1 MSTKTT
7 KTECSRK
14 NTTASRYFVPNKR
27 KLTRGGPAGVGG
39 PHLLQV
45 DDDPGAALLNVLKGK
60 VKLLRAVA
68 LHGSQ
73 NLGSEASIMHTDG
86 HLHIVWGHSQHGTVT
101 CVLQKNVSPPPFPPH
116 HRGRWP
122 GARWGSRSPV
132 KTKRAFEGSFRGKR
146 LNQPGNAYMLG
157 FCHASRPSTAH
168 ISSRPRRD
176 THPMPVSAD
185 AVGASVSGELCL
197 GDEVGLCALDILD
210 NGCYHLPQLS
220 LGSCRATGENQS
232 LLCTDDAHA
241 IARLGTP
248 RAVVGHDARALAS

>member
-101 CVLQKNVSPPPFPPH
+101 SSTKVLRDLPTDRPLVWHKIPQVCI
-116 HRGRWP
+116 
-122 GARWGSRSPV
+122 A
-132 KTKRAFEGSFRGKR
+132 EKR
-146 LNQPGNAYMLG
+146 LT
-157 FCHASRPSTAH
+157 SSIPSTSPWTMARG
-168 ISSRPRRD
+168 S
-176 THPMPVSAD
+176 
-185 AVGASVSGELCL
+185 VGEPFTC
-197 GDEVGLCALDILD
+197 
-210 NGCYHLPQLS
+210 
-220 LGSCRATGENQS
+220 ENETS
-232 LLCTDDAHA
+232 
-241 IARLGTP
+241 I
-248 RAVVGHDARALAS
+248 